1 MHTEKVWKTRKKN
14 KEVIT
19 IKSGEV
25 TSRGDEKGCYW
36 QRSQGVVGALGML
49 ALSYPL
55 LWEVITLLF
64 VLFLDLVG
72 WLYLHLFSNYSLNIL
87 YVLHLFHNISCLFKW
102 LSKQNTIARFQGGG
116 AVGKGTNFDDFGV
129 SSSWHNVYTRRKVYK
144 CWLNQTGLGNVTW
157 FERINILQ
165 SPQATPKI
173 LIFTPC
179 QRQNAAVV
187 LWFRLSYYAL
197 FNLYWVKNIY
207 FLWGHQCF

>member
-1 MHTEKVWKTRKKN
+1 MDKLHGATWMNVTMFNDRNKKKIIWLHLHKVQKEAKLNYIIEELHMEKVWKTRKKN

-87 YVLHLFHNISCLFKW
+87 YVLHLFHNISRLFKW
-102 LSKQNTIARFQGGG
+102 LSKQNTIARFQGSR
-116 AVGKGTNFDDFGV
+116 AVWKGTNFEDFGV
-129 SSSWHNVYTRRKVYK
+129 SSSWHNVYPRRKVYK
-144 CWLNQTGLGNVTW
+144 CWLN
-157 FERINILQ
+157 
-165 SPQATPKI
+165 
-173 LIFTPC
+173 
-179 QRQNAAVV
+179 
-187 LWFRLSYYAL
+187 
-197 FNLYWVKNIY
+197 
-207 FLWGHQCF
+207 